1 MKKKMLLLALLVMSA
16 SAFADWTKLE
26 FAGDGL
32 TLHVDMSTLKNS
44 GHGTTEIWYVIN
56 YAAQQQVDGKP
67 FRSLKGQSE
76 YDCSNGKSREML
88 QLWHADPFGNSKMM
102 QFSHT
107 PYNAWVIPA
116 DGSVDR
122 ALMQLV
128 CKQK

>member
-1 MKKKMLLLALLVMSA
+1 MKKIMLLLALLGMSA

-67 FRSLKGQSE
+67 FGR
-76 YDCSNGKSREML
+76 
-88 QLWHADPFGNSKMM
+88 
-102 QFSHT
+102 
-107 PYNAWVIPA
+107 
-116 DGSVDR
+116 
-122 ALMQLV
+122 
-128 CKQK
+128 